1 MPFKEAYIQK
11 SSVGFIL
18 KKHKDKNYAQI
29 AGRIIK
35 NR

>member
-18 KKHKDKNYAQI
+18 KKHKDKI
-29 AGRIIK
+29 MLKLLAGL
-35 NR
+35 